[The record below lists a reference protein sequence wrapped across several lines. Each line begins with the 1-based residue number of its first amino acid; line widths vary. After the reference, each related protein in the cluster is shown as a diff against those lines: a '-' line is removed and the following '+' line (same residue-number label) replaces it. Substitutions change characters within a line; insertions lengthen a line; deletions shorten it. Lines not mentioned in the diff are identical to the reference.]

1 MPRTLCCKC
10 RYPENVCVCPWLTRI
25 DSTVD
30 IVILQHYRESDH
42 AKNTVRLVQLAIE
55 DVDVRV
61 VQPGSN
67 LEQVLNVQN
76 GERCAVFF
84 PTADSRPLEKNLS
97 SFSAND
103 YRKVVFLDGS
113 WKQASGMAHRL
124 SKNRHIHFFHFENPQ
139 PSRYQIRHTTRT
151 FGLSTIE
158 AVALALEKAFSVD
171 TRPLTELLEG
181 FQNHWHGPASHRR

>member
-1 MPRTLCCKC
+1 
-10 RYPENVCVCPWLTRI
+10 
-25 DSTVD
+25 VD

-42 AKNTVRLVQLAIE
+42 AKNTVRLVQLALA
-55 DVDVRV
+55 DVDVQV

-67 LEQVLNVQN
+67 LVQAVNVQDD
-76 GERCAVFF
+76 ERCAVFF

-124 SKNRHIHFFHFENPQ
+124 SKNHHMHFFHFENPQ
-139 PSRYQIRHTTRT
+139 PSRYQIRHTTQA

-158 AVALALEKAFSVD
+158 AVALVLEKAASVD

-181 FQNHWHGPASHRR
+181 FQNHWRSPAWHRREQ